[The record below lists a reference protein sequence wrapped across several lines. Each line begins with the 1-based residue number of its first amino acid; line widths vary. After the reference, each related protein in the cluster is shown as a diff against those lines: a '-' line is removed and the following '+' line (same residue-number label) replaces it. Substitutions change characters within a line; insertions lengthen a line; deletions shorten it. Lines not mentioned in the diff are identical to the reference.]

1 MKPGLAASGP
11 DRTAVGAAYDARVER
26 EARADFLLREAEWRM
41 FDRLGYIKLDP
52 VRVVLDVGCGL
63 GDAAELLG
71 GRFDGAH
78 YVGLDLSLAGLQQA
92 ARAAQGP
99 GGGRPGVWKKWLA
112 RLGFGERSGADRAG
126 VDRTGVDRAGFDRAG
141 DDRSGIPQPLDG
153 RPGAPRA
160 ARGFHC
166 SWVVGDAHALP
177 LADRSVDLVW
187 SNLTAHWFDDPVS
200 AVAQW
205 RRVLRPGG
213 LLMFSLF
220 GVDTL
225 REAVPLQPETGERQT
240 VPGSSAI
247 AALRYPDLHD
257 WGDALVAAG
266 FADPVMDVERLQLTY
281 TDQAALERD
290 SAAIRAGFGG
300 TGPVVALPADGAI
313 SIELIYGHAWRPLVD
328 PRDDGLQPIRVS
340 RREDIAPFRPPD
352 PHRDP

>member
-1 MKPGLAASGP
+1 MKPGLAANGP
-11 DRTAVGAAYDARVER
+11 DRTAVGAAYDARVDR

-41 FDRLGYIKLDP
+41 FDRLGYIKLEP

-78 YVGLDLSLAGLQQA
+78 YVGLDLSVAGLRQA

-112 RLGFGERSGADRAG
+112 RLGFGEQGGGA
-126 VDRTGVDRAGFDRAG
+126 RAG
-141 DDRSGIPQPLDG
+141 DGRSGQGQPGQPGQPIRD
-153 RPGAPRA
+153 RPGPSQ
-160 ARGFHC
+160 ARGERATTPRPAGGFRC
-166 SWVVGDAHALP
+166 SWIAGDAHALP

-187 SNLTAHWFDDPVS
+187 SNLAAHWFDDPVS

-225 REAVPLQPETGERQT
+225 REAAPLQPAPGDRQT

-266 FADPVMDVERLQLTY
+266 FADPVMDVERLALTY

-290 SAAIRAGFGG
+290 AAAIRAGFGG
-300 TGPVVALPADGAI
+300 TGPVVALPADGTI

-328 PRDDGLQPIRVS
+328 PREDGLQPVRIS
-340 RREDIAPFRPPD
+340 RREDIPPFRSPD
-352 PHRDP
+352 PDA

>member
-11 DRTAVGAAYDARVER
+11 DRAAVAAAYDARVDR
-26 EARADFLLREAEWRM
+26 DARADFLLREAELRM
-41 FDRLGYIKLDP
+41 FDRLGYIRLDP
-52 VRVVLDVGCGL
+52 VRTVLDVGCGL

-78 YVGLDLSLAGLQQA
+78 YVGLDLSLAGLRAA
-92 ARAAQGP
+92 ARSGAATE
-99 GGGRPGVWKKWLA
+99 GRRQGVWKTWLA
-112 RLGFGERSGADRAG
+112 RLGRRGGA
-126 VDRTGVDRAGFDRAG
+126 
-141 DDRSGIPQPLDG
+141 
-153 RPGAPRA
+153 GAVTPD
-160 ARGFHC
+160 ARGFRS
-166 SWVVGDAHALP
+166 SWIAGDAHALP

-187 SNLTAHWFDDPVS
+187 SNLAAHWFDDPVS

-225 REAVPLQPETGERQT
+225 REATPLPAQAAGDQAT
-240 VPGSSAI
+240 VPGSAAI

-266 FADPVMDVERLQLTY
+266 FADPVMDVERLTLTY
-281 TDQAALERD
+281 VDQPALERD
-290 SAAIRAGFGG
+290 AAAIRAGFGG
-300 TGPVVALPADGAI
+300 AGPVIALPADGAI

-328 PRDDGLQPIRVS
+328 PRDDGLQPIRIT
-340 RREDIAPFRPPD
+340 RRRDQAPPGPRGLNEGPAG
-352 PHRDP
+352 